1 MAKSTVQLFRAKP
14 SGRLTLILSIA
25 GVALV
30 MFGIGYG
37 VAHFPPG
44 AETASGASQNA
55 ESPAP
60 SPAAPMKAGNL
71 ADLLP
76 GLEAKVAA
84 NPNDVDQ
91 RVLLAQT
98 YGELG
103 QRDKGVKEM
112 RTAHRAA
119 PQDARITILL
129 ATALMDGGPQ
139 SDLRESYKLLGDAVS
154 RKPEVAPMARLYQGD
169 ILMKLGD
176 NRGALKVWKEYLG
189 KMPAGDPR
197 RTLFED
203 KIAQASVPR

>member
-1 MAKSTVQLFRAKP
+1 MAKSTVQLFQARP

-37 VAHFPPG
+37 VAHLQPV
-44 AETASGASQNA
+44 AETAAGADQNA
-55 ESPAP
+55 AAAP
-60 SPAAPMKAGNL
+60 SQAAPMKAGNL

-84 NPNDVDQ
+84 NPNDVEQ
-91 RVLLAQT
+91 RVLLGQT

-103 QRDKGVKEM
+103 QRDKAIKEL

-139 SDLRESYKLLGDAVS
+139 SDLRESYKLLGEAVS
-154 RKPEVAPMARLYQGD
+154 NKPEVAPMARLYQGD

-203 KIAQASVPR
+203 KIAQASAPR